1 MNNKKKKLLLMESL
15 LLLTIC
21 SAKSESKECEIND
34 SRAYATYQD
43 GNIYIGDQD
52 FLDTIYPHN
61 GDILVLDARDEGD
74 PDFKIFDSYLVADR
88 KKQRAILEVLRDYE
102 NGNPSSWDRSVESM
116 ETEWFFH
123 NICYF
128 LNIHVPRS
136 RSIDLNNS
144 DEELYSK
151 KYKRK

>member
-1 MNNKKKKLLLMESL
+1 MESL

-21 SAKSESKECEIND
+21 SAKSESKEYEKTNP
-34 SRAYATYQD
+34 RPYATYQD
-43 GNIYIGDQD
+43 GNIYIGDHD

-61 GDILVLDARDEGD
+61 GDILVLDARNEGD
-74 PDFKIFDSYLVADR
+74 PDFKIFDSYQVYDIR
-88 KKQRAILEVLRDYE
+88 KQRAILEALYDYE
-102 NGNPSSWDRSVESM
+102 KENPSSWERSVESM
-116 ETEWFFH
+116 ESEWFFH

-128 LNIHVPRS
+128 LNIHVTRT